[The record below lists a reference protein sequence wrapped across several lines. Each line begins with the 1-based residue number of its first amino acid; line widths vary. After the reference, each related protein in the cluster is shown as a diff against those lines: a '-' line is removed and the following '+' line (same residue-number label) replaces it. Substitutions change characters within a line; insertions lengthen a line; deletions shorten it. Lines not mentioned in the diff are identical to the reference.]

1 MILENF
7 SAKIL
12 PAWKCRTSALIKSL
26 IHLFVMLR
34 LHYHDWR
41 GAGFGCRK
49 MKKMWQGLGTPIKV
63 YMKPMEAYGA
73 HHE

>member
-12 PAWKCRTSALIKSL
+12 PAWKCRTSPHIKSL

-49 MKKMWQGLGTPIKV
+49 MKKIVAGLGNTYKSLHETDGSIRGTP
-63 YMKPMEAYGA
+63 
-73 HHE
+73 